1 MADVKSCFSFSSQLF
16 IWFGLDCIEIRLCE
30 LTRCTHPYLVF
41 VCFFSLNSPLG
52 LRAPYQSQTIIKRS
66 FLFFPFIF
74 SSENKSKEIK
84 EEKKTR
90 IQLCRNLHG
99 NATVMIIR
107 GKEGWLDSSFAC
119 FSFSSP
125 VVRSCCFMCVEE
137 RAHSCNTVH
146 CIVNYNQLP
155 PFVRVPLFS

>member
-1 MADVKSCFSFSSQLF
+1 MHTSLPCFCLF
-16 IWFGLDCIEIRLCE
+16 FLFKFPIGFA
-30 LTRCTHPYLVF
+30 CTVSITNHHQKE
-41 VCFFSLNSPLG
+41 FSLLSFYFL
-52 LRAPYQSQTIIKRS
+52 KRKQKQR
-66 FLFFPFIF
+66 
-74 SSENKSKEIK
+74 NKRR
-84 EEKKTR
+84 KKTR